1 MGDRTLDQVVKL
13 LSHEGADRRIAAAIV
28 LGELRAKGPDVLKG
42 LTAMLESG
50 APALQR
56 PALVALARTGPSKC
70 VPAVLPLLASKDAD
84 VRSDA
89 VEALVACGEE
99 IVPKVRERLG
109 QTHGDERKALD
120 AVLARFGGSKD
131 AVSTLL
137 AGLESTEPEVA
148 RAVAADVRQRVKNA
162 DAKTRRLWLSE
173 VTKIIERMRKAPPP
187 SPIPLA
193 TAVKIL
199 GPLEDPKA
207 TDLLLSFANDDKTPF
222 AVRQEALI
230 ALRFALSE
238 EARAAEII
246 DAMVQAAESPD
257 RLIAQAALMG
267 LAAVELPGKHASRI
281 ARLAGHADLERARIA
296 IEKLGRQ
303 PGPEATKALVE
314 IIAKQDRRR
323 GEMAVAALKARAG
336 EGGSP
341 QGDAGPALA
350 SALAAETDADRANSL
365 RIALRPFIGK
375 LGAAAKKKLV
385 EAAAQRVA
393 DGVGWEAHVDVAR
406 EADEKAL
413 GAALREMLPKLTRAK
428 KEDRAKTVLALL
440 ARGSEATDDDRYKV
454 ASLRLRE
461 SPRDT
466 MPASRKSDEALGL
479 IESLADRG
487 FNVVAAMKKD
497 KALELD
503 HLYYVG
509 FHFAEERHP
518 LGAEL
523 LRVVASEGGRAK
535 IAKMAKNKLALAPP
549 EA

>member
-13 LSHEGADRRIAAAIV
+13 LSHSGADRRIAAAIV
-28 LGELRAKGPDVLKG
+28 LGEIRAKGPEVQKG
-42 LTAMLESG
+42 LAAMLESG

-56 PALVALARTGPSKC
+56 PALVALARTGGAKSAA
-70 VPAVLPLLASKDAD
+70 AVLPLCASKDPD

-89 VEALVACGEE
+89 VEALAAFGEE
-99 IVPKVRERLG
+99 IVPKVRERLA
-109 QTHGDERKALD
+109 QSHGDERKALD
-120 AVLARFGGSKD
+120 AVLARFDGSKD

-137 AGLESTEPEVA
+137 SGLESTEPEVA
-148 RAVAADVRQRVKNA
+148 RAVAADIRQRVKNA
-162 DAKTRRLWLSE
+162 DGKTRRLWLSE
-173 VTKIIERMRKAPPP
+173 VSKAIERMKKTPPS

-199 GPLEDPKA
+199 GTLEDPKA
-207 TDLLLSFANDDKTPF
+207 TDLLLGFATDDKTPF

-230 ALRFALSE
+230 ALRFALAE
-238 EARAAEII
+238 EARAGEII
-246 DAMVQAAESPD
+246 DAMVTAAESSD

-267 LAAVELPGKHASRI
+267 LAAVDLPQKHATRI
-281 ARLAGHADLERARIA
+281 ARLAAHPDVERARIV

-323 GEMAVAALKARAG
+323 GEMAVGALRARSSD
-336 EGGSP
+336 GGQS
-341 QGDAGPALA
+341 DAGPALA
-350 SALAAETDADRANSL
+350 AALAAETDADRSNSL
-365 RIALRPFIGK
+365 RIALKPLVAK
-375 LGAAAKKKLV
+375 LGAAMKKKLV
-385 EAAAQRVA
+385 EAAVERVNE
-393 DGVGWEAHVDVAR
+393 GTGWEAHVDVAR

-413 GAALREMLPKLTRAK
+413 GAALRELATKLARAK
-428 KEDRAKTVLALL
+428 KDDKVKVVLSLL
-440 ARGSEATDDDRYKV
+440 ARSSEATDDDRYKV

-466 MPASRKSDEALGL
+466 LPAARKSDESLGL

-487 FNVVAAMKKD
+487 FNVVSAMKKD

-518 LGAEL
+518 LGSEL
-523 LRVVASEGGRAK
+523 LKVVATEGGRAK
-535 IAKMAKNKLALAPP
+535 IAKMAKNKLALAG
-549 EA
+549 A

>member
-1 MGDRTLDQVVKL
+1 MGDRTLTEVTKL
-13 LSHEGADRRIAAAIV
+13 LHHEGADRRIAAAIV
-28 LGELRAKGPDVLKG
+28 LGELKAKGPDVLKG
-42 LTAMLESG
+42 LVGMLESG

-56 PALVALARTGPSKC
+56 PALGALARTGPSKC
-70 VPAVLPLLASKDAD
+70 VPSVLPLLASKDGD

-99 IVPKVRERLG
+99 IVPKVRERLA
-109 QTHGDERKALD
+109 QSHGDERKALD

-137 AGLESTEPEVA
+137 AGLESTEPEIA

-173 VTKIIERMRKAPPP
+173 LTKIIERMRKTPPS

-199 GPLEDPKA
+199 GTLEDPKA
-207 TDLLLSFANDDKTPF
+207 TDLLLSFATDDKTPF

-230 ALRFALSE
+230 ALRFSLSE
-238 EARAAEII
+238 EARAGEII
-246 DAMVQAAESPD
+246 DAMVSAAESPD
-257 RLIAQAALMG
+257 RLIAQAAIMG
-267 LAAVELPGKHASRI
+267 LAAVDLPQKHAARI
-281 ARLAGHADLERARIA
+281 ARLAGHPDVERARIV

-323 GEMAVAALKARAG
+323 GEMAVAALKARAA
-336 EGGSP
+336 GGAKD
-341 QGDAGPALA
+341 DAGPALA
-350 SALAAETDADRANSL
+350 AALASEVDADRANSL
-365 RIALRPFIGK
+365 RIALRPLVPK
-375 LGAAAKKKLV
+375 LPAAAKKKLV
-385 EAAAQRVA
+385 EAALGRVA
-393 DGVGWEAHVDVAR
+393 EGSGWEAHVDVAR
-406 EADEKAL
+406 EADDKAL
-413 GAALREMLPKLTRAK
+413 AAGLRELVTKLARAK
-428 KEDRAKTVLALL
+428 KDDKVKIVLGLL
-440 ARGSEATDDDRYKV
+440 ARAGDATDDDRYKV

-466 MPASRKSDEALGL
+466 LPAARKSDDALGL
-479 IESLADRG
+479 IETLADRG

-523 LRVVASEGGRAK
+523 LATEGGRAK
-535 IAKMAKNKLALAPP
+535 IAKMAKNKLALAGG
-549 EA
+549 